1 MKSST
6 RVPAPLPPVPAV
18 VMAIFSV
25 VGGAAMAKGLF
36 PALGAAGTAG
46 IRIGLSAVILLA
58 VFRPPLARFSAAQWR
73 AVVPYGVVLGLMNF
87 VFYLAI
93 ARIPLG
99 LAVTLEFTGPL
110 GVAVV
115 GSRRPLDLA
124 WVALAGAGIALIA
137 PWSGSGQGI
146 DPIGILF
153 ALFAGACWAAYIVLG
168 GRLSR
173 VLTEGAA
180 VATGMMVAA
189 LTTVPFAFAIG
200 AFAKATPALLA
211 TGAVVALLSSA
222 LPYFLEMVALRAL
235 PARTF
240 GILMSLEPAVA
251 ALAGLVL
258 LGEQL
263 TGAQWMSVALVI
275 SASAGATISSR
286 EVIPAVEY

>member
-1 MKSST
+1 M
-6 RVPAPLPPVPAV
+6 AV
-18 VMAIFSV
+18 FSV

-58 VFRPPLARFSAAQWR
+58 VFRPPLTRFGAVQWR

-110 GVAVV
+110 GVAVF

-137 PWSGSGQGI
+137 PWSGHGI
-146 DPIGILF
+146 DPIGLLF
-153 ALFAGACWAAYIVLG
+153 ALFAGACWAAYIILG
-168 GRLSR
+168 GRLSK

-189 LTTVPFAFAIG
+189 LTTVPFALAIG
-200 AFAKATPALLA
+200 AFVNVTPALLA

-251 ALAGLVL
+251 ALVGLVL
-258 LGEQL
+258 LGEHL
-263 TGAQWMSVALVI
+263 TAAQWMSVALVI
-275 SASAGATISSR
+275 SASAGATISAR
-286 EVIPAVEY
+286 QVIPPVEY